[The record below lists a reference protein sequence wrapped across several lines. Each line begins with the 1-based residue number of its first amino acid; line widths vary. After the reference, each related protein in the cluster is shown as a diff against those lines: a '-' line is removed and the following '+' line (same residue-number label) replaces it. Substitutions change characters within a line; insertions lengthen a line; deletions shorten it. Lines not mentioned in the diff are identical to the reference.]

1 MLIKKKVSSVFQLL
15 ATLATLAVIVALGST
30 NPAAAEGVTTWD
42 DLVAKADTFT
52 SGQQQLTISNDLTV
66 TEQSKP
72 LVVPEGV
79 QLTLE
84 GKGTVTGIN
93 STAVEVK
100 SGGKLN
106 LKGPSFTKAQFTVN
120 GDLNFSDGSIHD
132 SDPAGPVIFVDGGT
146 LTMSGSADFSKNTA
160 PEKKL
165 INKVAPEG
173 VNIDKFA
180 PITINNGTAT
190 INGGTI
196 KDNSGSRLGGA
207 IAVMGSEAKQASLN
221 IKDGEIANNKV
232 EVSSN
237 GYGGAIFGEYADVN
251 ISSGNIHDNFTEYGG
266 VLALFSG
273 SLKMNGGTVQKN
285 QNNMKYG
292 GTAGAFNLSG
302 VKAEISGGT
311 FQGNTSSYLGGGAI
325 KAYSTDLH
333 ITGGNFIANQ
343 SKGAN
348 SKGQSAASGGAINAV
363 GGSLIIDKGT
373 FKDNLVVKWGGAID
387 TNGGTVTINGGS
399 FTGNT
404 AEESGGAI
412 SLSGGEKKGEGSQT
426 VINGGH
432 FAKNTSQGFWGG
444 GAIYNDTFSKLT
456 VNNALIRNNTVK
468 DAFLIGAGNHPISK
482 QGGGVWNCPTGQT
495 TLNITRGV
503 AFYGN
508 SAEDTPKYESFNGA
522 GDDFASIST
531 HTFGEFTK
539 GQPVSITSRML
550 GGGQRLWYQDG
561 SIHGIHN
568 NWDLARQL
576 PRYKEGGDNKLIPY
590 DTEINEN
597 KAFKSVPSE
606 DSKKLAEKLARVVI
620 EDNFAT
626 SAGIS
631 GAGIANNGQLFFGSP
646 DKWKLQVKKSWA
658 GDDPEQRPTKITLDV
673 LVGGLQVDKVELSEE
688 NNWTAVV
695 ENFPD
700 PDTLID
706 AKTGKKLP
714 ITFREHDG
722 SGNQLD
728 GYQLAV
734 TSESK
739 DEGTKTYNISVVNKM
754 TTEVEVVKKWANPD
768 GTCPD
773 ASQIEVQLLT
783 NGKATD
789 KKLTLN
795 AANSWKGKFE
805 DLPKYIDGKLA
816 KYTVSEVE
824 IKGYRSEVSGDDS
837 KGFTITNTCTVP
849 PPTTTPPPPPGDTP
863 PPPKKTPP
871 LPPTGSGISAA
882 LALGILA
889 LASGV
894 LLVRRRMQN
903 A

>member
-30 NPAAAEGVTTWD
+30 SPAAAEGVTSWD

-84 GKGTVTGIN
+84 GRGTVTGIN
-93 STAVEVK
+93 ATAVEVK

-106 LKGPSFTKAQFTVN
+106 LTGPNFTKTQFTVN
-120 GDLNFSDGSIHD
+120 GDLNFVDGSIHD
-132 SDPAGPVIFVDGGT
+132 SDPAGPVIFVDGGNF
-146 LTMSGSADFSKNTA
+146 TMSGTADFSKNTA
-160 PEKKL
+160 PEKKN

-173 VNIDKFA
+173 VDIDKFA
-180 PITINNGTAT
+180 PITIHNGTAT

-196 KDNSGSRLGGA
+196 KENKGSRLGGA
-207 IAVMGSEAKQASLN
+207 IAIMGNEAKHASLD
-221 IKDGEIANNKV
+221 ITGGEIANNQV
-232 EVSSN
+232 NVSSN
-237 GYGGAIFGEYADVN
+237 GFGGAIYAQHTNVN
-251 ISSGNIHDNFTEYGG
+251 ISGGNIHDNSTEYGG
-266 VLALFSG
+266 AMVIEDGSLNISSGTLQDNKRSEYAGAGGALF
-273 SLKMNGGTVQKN
+273 LNR
-285 QNNMKYG
+285 
-292 GTAGAFNLSG
+292 
-302 VKAEISGGT
+302 VKTNISGGT
-311 FQGNTSSYLGGGAI
+311 FKGNLGSNKGGGAI
-325 KAYSTDLH
+325 RIINSDLQ
-333 ITGGNFIANQ
+333 I
-343 SKGAN
+343 
-348 SKGQSAASGGAINAV
+348 SGGTFSGNQTRGWGGALMTI
-363 GGSLIIDKGT
+363 GGSLIIDGGD
-373 FKDNLVVKWGGAID
+373 FRDNQADNWGGAIYV
-387 TNGGTVTINGGS
+387 NGGPVTINSGS

-404 AEESGGAI
+404 AGESGGAVAV
-412 SLSGGEKKGEGSQT
+412 SGKAEAT
-426 VINGGH
+426 INAAH
-432 FAKNTSQGFWGG
+432 FSENKSEGFWGG
-444 GAIYNDTFSKLT
+444 GAIYNDNSAKLT
-456 VNNALIRNNTVK
+456 INNALIRNNTVK

-550 GGGQRLWYQDG
+550 GGGERIWYQDG
-561 SIHGIHN
+561 SIHGIHS
-568 NWDLARQL
+568 NWELAKQL
-576 PRYKEGGDNKLIPY
+576 PRYKEGGNNKLIPY

-626 SAGIS
+626 RAGIS
-631 GAGIANNGQLFFGSP
+631 GAGIANNGQLTFGSP
-646 DKWKLQVKKSWA
+646 EKWKLQVKKSWE
-658 GDDPEQRPTKITLDV
+658 GDDPEQRPTKITLDL
-673 LVGGLQVDKVELSEE
+673 LVGGFQVDKVELSKE
-688 NNWTAVV
+688 NNWTAEV
-695 ENFPD
+695 NDFPD

-722 SGNQLD
+722 SGKQLD
-728 GYQLAV
+728 GYQLV
-734 TSESK
+734 VDNESK
-739 DEGTKTYNISVVNKM
+739 DEKTMTYNISVVNKM
-754 TTEVEVVKKWANPD
+754 PTKVEVVKKWANPD

-773 ASQIEVQLLT
+773 ASQIEVQLLA

-805 DLPKYIDGKLA
+805 DLPKYVDGKLA
-816 KYTVSEVE
+816 KYTVSELE
-824 IKGYRSEVSGDDS
+824 IKGYRSEVSGDATR
-837 KGFTITNTCTVP
+837 GFTVTNTCTV
-849 PPTTTPPPPPGDTP
+849 PPPGDTP

-871 LPPTGSGISAA
+871 LPRTGSGISAA

-889 LASGV
+889 VAAGV
-894 LLVRRRMQN
+894 VLVRRRLQN
-903 A
+903 G